1 MGVKMTNAQTN
12 ALLETIAK
20 RIEERKDITPK
31 DAADIVRESK
41 TNAQNKDKVYDK
53 K

>member
-1 MGVKMTNAQTN
+1 MKKVTNAQWD

-20 RIEERKDITPK
+20 RIEESAKDPK
-31 DAADIVRESK
+31 EAARIVRESK
-41 TNAQNKDKVYDK
+41 TK